1 MPKALTSVRI
11 NPDVRD
17 RLQRHNTMRSRCG
30 FKPVSLGEVLED
42 CVDLWIAQ
50 DKDKL
55 KRYAADIIAQV
66 DS

>member
-1 MPKALTSVRI
+1 MPKIMTSLRI
-11 NPDVRD
+11 EPDVRD
-17 RLQRHNTMRSRCG
+17 RLQRYNMMRSRCG

-66 DS
+66 DA